1 MALLRSLGEW
11 KLMKLAIIPMFLF
24 ETADIAYLKEKQIK
38 FDTGT
43 VSIGQNKVNCYR
55 FYNLNEMELFDELK
69 SPINE
74 DNNAMLKNYASRVA
88 SLLFLRIRQIMTIQ
102 DATQKLIASVA
113 LMSAVNSL
121 ANIDVQYGNRF
132 VSLLRSIC

>member
-1 MALLRSLGEW
+1 
-11 KLMKLAIIPMFLF
+11 MKLAIIPMFLF